1 MYRIYNISDRKIE
14 KDLVL
19 GSDGSIYESSVF
31 GLVPTQIK
39 GLRVDRWTGIYDK
52 NNTPIFDNDI
62 VKHTMGD
69 YTKERKISFKYKMFV
84 MDQMPIHQVVGT
96 LEVID
101 FYKP

>member
-19 GSDGSIYESSVF
+19 GSDGSIYESSMF

-69 YTKERKISFKYKMFV
+69 YTKERKIYFKYKMFV
-84 MDQMPIHQVVGT
+84 MDDVALHQCPGI